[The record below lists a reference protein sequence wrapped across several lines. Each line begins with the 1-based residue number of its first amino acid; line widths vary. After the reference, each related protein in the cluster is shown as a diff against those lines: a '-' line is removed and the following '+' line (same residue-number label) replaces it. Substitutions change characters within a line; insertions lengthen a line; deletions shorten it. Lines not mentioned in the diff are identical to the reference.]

1 VPPRQLDK
9 VLIQRTGQL
18 MYELSVRYPVIS
30 GLPAHWAWPLPVVST
45 ADGLPW
51 IGPHRNYPF
60 HFFALAFGWHADG
73 LAWFAA
79 KAALRHFQ
87 QESKRGDDAFG
98 FLR

>member
-1 VPPRQLDK
+1 
-9 VLIQRTGQL
+9 
-18 MYELSVRYPVIS
+18 
-30 GLPAHWAWPLPVVST
+30 VST

-51 IGPHRNYPF
+51 VGPHRNYPF
-60 HFFALAFGWHADG
+60 HFFSLAFGWHADG
-73 LAWFAA
+73 LAWLAA